1 MSQVGQRVM
10 GGILLVTAVRFG
22 RDVARLRRGLG

>member
-1 MSQVGQRVM
+1 VM
-10 GGILLVTAVRFG
+10 GGILLVTAVRFA